1 MIHTHRDNVLDIL
14 ESFTI
19 EGVEPPKTGLE
30 MLIATWTENAEAF
43 QGLWSQRIRYWYK
56 MNVPSTPLTVV
67 IVIWDCVL
75 YYSPNGQ
82 VYRTY
87 QLRGI

>member
-1 MIHTHRDNVLDIL
+1 MIYTHRDNVLDIL
-14 ESFTI
+14 ESFTV

-43 QGLWSQRIRYWYK
+43 QGLWSQRIRYCC
-56 MNVPSTPLTVV
+56 MMDVPDILLTFV

-75 YYSPNGQ
+75 YYSPNDQ
-82 VYRTY
+82 VCRTY
-87 QLRGI
+87 Q